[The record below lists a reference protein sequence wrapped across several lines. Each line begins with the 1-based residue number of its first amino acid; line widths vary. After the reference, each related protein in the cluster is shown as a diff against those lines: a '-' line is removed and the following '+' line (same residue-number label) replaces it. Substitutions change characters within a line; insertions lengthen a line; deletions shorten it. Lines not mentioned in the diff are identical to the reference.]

1 MNSTQD
7 ESIWKSKSELRSSL
21 RKLRAEQQDREYLGQ
36 QAWQRVA
43 AMPQF
48 PQARAFPLNMPP
60 TRPSEHSVLLSEN
73 VHARAQEAWK
83 CSKRILMFASVRD
96 EIPTLD
102 SIARTIDSGLAVAV
116 PYCQDGT
123 LQLTLLKD
131 KCELEA
137 GAYGILELRQ
147 QLRSDPLRRVGPQQI
162 DFAIVPGLGFDRN
175 GGRIGYGK
183 GYYDRLLP
191 QLPTDCPKVGLA
203 YDCQLVENIPVESH
217 DQRMDVIVTPTQTI
231 DCVNQ

>member
-21 RKLRAEQQDREYLGQ
+21 RKLRAEQQDRECLGQ

-43 AMPQF
+43 ALPQF
-48 PQARAFPLNMPP
+48 QRA
-60 TRPSEHSVLLSEN
+60 
-73 VHARAQEAWK
+73 
-83 CSKRILMFASVRD
+83 KRILMFASVRD

-102 SIARTIDSGLAVAV
+102 SLARSIDSGLAVAV

-123 LQLTLLKD
+123 LQLTLLKNMS
-131 KCELEA
+131 ELEA
-137 GAYGILELRQ
+137 GAYGILEPRQ
-147 QLRSDPLRRVGPQQI
+147 QLRSDPLRKIGPQQI
-162 DFAIVPGLGFDRN
+162 EFAIVPGLGFDRK

-217 DQRMDVIVTPTQTI
+217 DQRMDFIVTPTLTI
-231 DCVNQ
+231 DCINQ

>member
-1 MNSTQD
+1 MNIRQD
-7 ESIWKSKSELRSSL
+7 ESIWKSKSDLRSSL

-43 AMPQF
+43 ALPQF
-48 PQARAFPLNMPP
+48 QQA
-60 TRPSEHSVLLSEN
+60 
-73 VHARAQEAWK
+73 
-83 CSKRILMFASVRD
+83 KRILMFAAVRD

-102 SIARTIDSGLAVAV
+102 SIATSIDSGLAVAV

-123 LQLTLLKD
+123 LQLTLLRD
-131 KCELEA
+131 LNELEA
-137 GAYGILELRQ
+137 GAYGILEPRQ
-147 QLRSDPLRRVGPQQI
+147 QLRSDPLRRVNPQQI
-162 DFAIVPGLGFDRN
+162 DFAIVPGLGFDRE

-203 YDCQLVENIPVESH
+203 YDCQLVENIPVESY
-217 DQRMDVIVTPTQTI
+217 DQRMDFIVTPTQTI
-231 DCVNQ
+231 LV